1 MTPPAPRRHAARDGV
16 SHRVALVIGAQGW
29 RGSATSFVKIAQGLT
44 ARGHQVQVVVDNE
57 RLARGFAAE
66 GIATSTVAMPG
77 TSLAVLRRFRR
88 ALSPVPDVMLV
99 DGPRELRLAALAT
112 LGWRTRLV
120 FRYNLLFR
128 RMLRDVASRLFWTR
142 IHAIVYQCEAIRR
155 RALEES
161 PWLGARMSVRIP
173 NGYDVDHF
181 RPDPSARAVVR
192 ERLGIAPDRLLVVT
206 GGMPT
211 KGKGHDTAVA
221 ALAAIRDAL
230 PFSWVVLGDGE
241 RREPTRALAVAAGL
255 DAHFTGMLRP
265 SAVAEMLAAA
275 DVVLH
280 PATHEIFPNAVAE
293 AMASGVAVV
302 ATDAGGTVEVI
313 GDDGVAGVV
322 VPVGDV
328 PAMAAA
334 VGGLLA
340 DAHGRSAMG
349 AAARARIAAEFPV
362 ERMVAGYEQLVRTLG
377 TPA

>member
-1 MTPPAPRRHAARDGV
+1 M
-16 SHRVALVIGAQGW
+16 SSQHRVALVIGAKGW
-29 RGSATSFVKIAQGLT
+29 RGSGTSFAKIAQGLT
-44 ARGHQVQVVVDNE
+44 ARGHLVQVIVENE
-57 RLARGFAAE
+57 RLARAFAGE
-66 GIATSTVAMPG
+66 GITTTTVEMPG

-88 ALSPVPDVMLV
+88 ALSPVPDVVMV

-128 RMLRDVASRLFWTR
+128 RMLRDVVSRLFWTR

-155 RALEES
+155 RALDES
-161 PWLGARMSVRIP
+161 PWLGSRMSVRIP

-181 RPDPSARAVVR
+181 RPDPTARATVR
-192 ERLGIAPDRLLVVT
+192 ERLGISPDRLLVVT

-221 ALAAIRDAL
+221 ALAAAMRTAP
-230 PFSWVVLGDGE
+230 PFSWIVLGDGE
-241 RREPTRALAVAAGL
+241 RLEATRALATAAGL

-265 SAVAEMLAAA
+265 RAVAEMLAAA

-293 AMASGVAVV
+293 AMASGAAAV
-302 ATDAGGTVEVI
+302 ATDAGGTAELV
-313 GDDGVAGVV
+313 GDDGIAGVL

-328 PAMAAA
+328 PAMAGA
-334 VGGLLA
+334 VAGLLA
-340 DAHGRSAMG
+340 DPHRRAAMG
-349 AAARARIAAEFPV
+349 AAARTRIAAEFPV
-362 ERMVAGYEQLVRTLG
+362 ERMVAGYEQLVRTLVASG
-377 TPA
+377 